1 MLSSIFELPEL
12 NDCYDKNI
20 IFTFKGLLNEN
31 TGANLRN
38 LIAHGILDERE
49 ATSGVGIALV
59 CMTLK
64 LLVLNSD
71 RVMSVIKSSDKIQ
84 KNIKQT

>member
-1 MLSSIFELPEL
+1 M
-12 NDCYDKNI
+12 
-20 IFTFKGLLNEN
+20 
-31 TGANLRN
+31 
-38 LIAHGILDERE
+38 IAHGILDERE

-64 LLVLNSD
+64 LLVLNSN